1 MALDINGYNA
11 TFKAFTDFAAKSI
24 EAGEKKAI
32 ARADGT
38 GGLANRTIQPAS
50 GDWVGRIGRS
60 NESRDANNI
69 TRGLF
74 KQAIIDMFGGE
85 KNIPKSVLDA
95 MRMQDF
101 DKGKPLTARRII
113 AVKNAIDKDGIM
125 KQKGFDESISSF
137 KSPDA
142 EKAALDKG
150 YSKNELPRLAKA
162 VNLLV
167 QTTDCSE
174 AEALDQVTTQGSKA
188 NRLMKYGGRFLQSP
202 ENFKNG
208 LRLLDSFSTW
218 FDETTAKLTEID
230 KTNDENQKYTDDM
243 SKTLLNGTT
252 SVFDARCK
260 VPTER
265 FAFEELANNPAI
277 NLAETDPNKLF
288 GLENNQAMGAI
299 GRNLQASRSQT
310 FAQVPPEKRTT
321 FFKALNTIYPIYA
334 STAREALVPP
344 SSRGVL
350 RRRQLEV
357 PVARILKNLDQIEA
371 LDAKGK
377 LTAANLVKLCFPEI
391 PKPGRNPTADV
402 AQLVKQWEVDMDVGG
417 GTNKYAPEYID
428 GMNVAMNSTG
438 CSIEDALLIAKG
450 EKKLPT
456 VPYFASGSLEFHQ
469 MDGTPDAA
477 RAQLEGDLHRIQNY
491 TKVGSKEG
499 LIKNDAGFRF
509 NLPGGE
515 SILTNGSAEGKAN
528 IPKVIE
534 KLEALCGKVHPG
546 QASSLM
552 MMTCQSGLVIL
563 RGGLEPYGISSFEH
577 SPVDFTISKDETTGD
592 ISIRYSSPKELPF
605 SFEWTATIKPDGY
618 VSTTPMRFTD
628 ETTLKN
634 ELSSLADTIKNA
646 RGIKSL
652 PPAEQDRV
660 AGIFLEHARS
670 DSDLIALLKMNE
682 GFAVFDI
689 AVDGASHI
697 RSDAKII
704 KHLEL
709 LKANVDELRTAT
721 NGDKRAF
728 NMGLKQLATL
738 AGTGLK
744 PGMITQ
750 MAQLAAKEDVVSLK
764 GVDASSSP
772 DKIFEKMC
780 KFDRMVN
787 NIVVNTKVL
796 QSFDGDPASIDS
808 PGATE
813 AATAIGMAQ
822 ALLLARC
829 DNKTLQGLRD
839 ALHSVNTRK
848 MMQALDQIGNG
859 AFPPGLRIDPQVR
872 IVMSEQVAP
881 TMHQELR
888 MHMTDIVNGALGIEE
903 EGLGEQE
910 PKEYETAGAK
920 SFAKIVNLLEE
931 HTTQVFSSRIE
942 LANANPLRQRN

>member
-50 GDWVGRIGRS
+50 GDWVGKIRRS

-69 TRGLF
+69 ARGLF

-101 DKGKPLTARRII
+101 NKGKPLTARRII
-113 AVKNAIDKDGIM
+113 AVKTAIDATGVM
-125 KQKGFDESISSF
+125 KQKGTE
-137 KSPDA
+137 
-142 EKAALDKG
+142 EVLLTAALAKG
-150 YSKNELPRLAKA
+150 YAKGEMPKLAKA
-162 VNLLV
+162 ANLLA
-167 QTTDCSE
+167 QTKGCSVE
-174 AEALDQVTTQGSKA
+174 QAFEEVATPGSKA
-188 NRLMKYGGRFLQSP
+188 NRLINYGGRFMQSAD
-202 ENFKNG
+202 NFKNG
-208 LRLLDSFSTW
+208 LRLLDSFNSW
-218 FDETTAKLTEID
+218 FDETGEALKKIHPTPLEAHFE
-230 KTNDENQKYTDDM
+230 EGM
-243 SKTLLNGTT
+243 SKTLLNGWETMFRAEYKIP
-252 SVFDARCK
+252 V
-260 VPTER
+260 ER
-265 FAFEELANNPAI
+265 FVFEEIANNPAV
-277 NLAETDPNKLF
+277 NLAEKNANKLF
-288 GLENNQAMGAI
+288 SMENNQAMGSIARNMLF
-299 GRNLQASRSQT
+299 GRTQT
-310 FAQVPPEKRTT
+310 VAQIPPEKRAT
-321 FFKALNTIYPIYA
+321 FFKALNTICPLVSSA
-334 STAREALVPP
+334 GEARIPRSQRHAIKGRNLDA
-344 SSRGVL
+344 
-350 RRRQLEV
+350 
-357 PVARILKNLDQIEA
+357 PVARLLKNLDALIA
-371 LDAKGK
+371 LDSQKK
-377 LTAANLVKLCFPEI
+377 LTAKNLVKLCFPEI
-391 PKPGRNPTADV
+391 KKPSADPASDV
-402 AQLVKQWEVDMDVGG
+402 VDLVNQWDDDINGNGDEC
-417 GTNKYAPEYID
+417 KYPREDCA
-428 GMNVAMNSTG
+428 AMNEAMKATG
-438 CSIEDALLIAKG
+438 CSEEEAVQIAKG
-450 EKKLPT
+450 NLQLPN
-456 VPYFASGSLEFHQ
+456 VPYFSSGTLGLHEG
-469 MDGTPDAA
+469 MAAA
-477 RAQLEGDLHRIQNY
+477 RNQLIGDLDRGIGYNY
-491 TKVGSKEG
+491 TGGEPLLKT
-499 LIKNDAGFRF
+499 AGFRF

-515 SILTNGSAEGKAN
+515 SLFANKTPEFKGN
-528 IPKVIE
+528 IPVIAD
-534 KLEALCGKVHPG
+534 KLEALCGPAHKA
-546 QASSLM
+546 QATSLF
-552 MMTCQSGLVIL
+552 MMTCQSGLGPL
-563 RGGLEPYGISSFEH
+563 LGGLKSYGVESTEH
-577 SPVDFTISKDETTGD
+577 SSVDFTITKNNDSGD
-592 ISIRYSSPKELPF
+592 ISIRYTSPKELPF

-618 VSTTPMRFTD
+618 VSSTPIRFTD

-682 GFAVFDI
+682 GYAVFDI
-689 AVDGASHI
+689 AVDGASHV

-728 NMGLKQLATL
+728 DMGLKQLASL

-859 AFPPGLRIDPQVR
+859 AFPPGSRIDPQVR

-881 TMHQELR
+881 TMRQELR
-888 MHMTDIVNGALGIEE
+888 MHMTDIVNDALGIEE
-903 EGLGEQE
+903 EGLGAQE
-910 PKEYETAGAK
+910 PKEYETADAK

-942 LANANPLRQRN
+942 LANANPLRQIN

>member
-11 TFKAFTDFAAKSI
+11 TFKAFADFAAKSI

-50 GDWVGRIGRS
+50 GDWVGKIRRS

-74 KQAIIDMFGGE
+74 KQAILDMFGGE

-125 KQKGFDESISSF
+125 KQKGFDESISVF
-137 KSPDA
+137 KNEETA
-142 EKAALDKG
+142 TAALAKG
-150 YSKNELPRLAKA
+150 YAKGELPKLAKA

-167 QTTDCSE
+167 ETTHCSE
-174 AEALDQVTTQGSKA
+174 AEALEQVTTAGSKA
-188 NRLMKYGGRFLQSP
+188 NRLMNYGGRFLQSAD
-202 ENFKNG
+202 NFKNG
-208 LRLLDSFSTW
+208 MRLLDTFNSW
-218 FDETTAKLTEID
+218 FDETGAAL
-230 KTNDENQKYTDDM
+230 QKVHPTPMESHFEEGM
-243 SKTLLNGTT
+243 SKTLLNGWETMFRAEYKIP
-252 SVFDARCK
+252 V
-260 VPTER
+260 ER
-265 FAFEELANNPAI
+265 FVFEEIANNPAV
-277 NLAETDPNKLF
+277 NLAEKNANKLF
-288 GLENNQAMGAI
+288 SMENNQAMGSI
-299 GRNLQASRSQT
+299 VRNMLNGRTQT
-310 FAQVPPEKRTT
+310 VAQIPPEKRAT
-321 FFKALNTIYPIYA
+321 FFKALNTICPLVSSA
-334 STAREALVPP
+334 EEARVPP
-344 SSRGVL
+344 SERHAIKGRNL
-350 RRRQLEV
+350 DA
-357 PVARILKNLDQIEA
+357 PVARLLKNLDALIA
-371 LDAKGK
+371 LDSQKK
-377 LTAANLVKLCFPEI
+377 LTAKNLVKLCFPEI
-391 PKPGRNPTADV
+391 KKPSADPASDV
-402 AQLVKQWEVDMDVGG
+402 VDLVNQWDDDINGNGDEC
-417 GTNKYAPEYID
+417 KYPREDCA
-428 GMNVAMNSTG
+428 AMNEAMKATG
-438 CSIEDALLIAKG
+438 CSVEEAVQIAKG
-450 EKKLPT
+450 KLQLPN
-456 VPYFASGSLEFHQ
+456 VPYFSSGTLGLQ
-469 MDGTPDAA
+469 DGPEAA
-477 RAQLEGDLHRIQNY
+477 RNQLIGDLDRGVGYNY
-491 TKVGSKEG
+491 IGGPQLLKTS
-499 LIKNDAGFRF
+499 GFRF

-515 SILTNGSAEGKAN
+515 SLFANKTPQFKGN
-528 IPKVIE
+528 IPVIAG
-534 KLEALCGKVHPG
+534 KLEALCGPTHKA
-546 QASSLM
+546 QARSLL
-552 MMTCQSGLVIL
+552 MMTCQSGLGPL
-563 RGGLEPYGISSFEH
+563 LNGLKSYGVESTEH
-577 SPVDFTISKDETTGD
+577 SSVDFTITKNADTGD
-592 ISIRYSSPKELPF
+592 VSIRYTSPKELPF

-618 VSTTPMRFTD
+618 VSSTPIRFTD

-652 PPAEQDRV
+652 PPAEQGRL
-660 AGIFLEHARS
+660 AGIFLEQARS
-670 DSDLIALLKMNE
+670 DSDLMALLKMND
-682 GFAVFDI
+682 GYAVFDI
-689 AVDGASHI
+689 AVDGASHV

-728 NMGLKQLATL
+728 DMGLKQLASL

-750 MAQLAAKEDVVSLK
+750 MAQLAAKEDVASLK

-787 NIVVNTKVL
+787 SIVVNTKVL

-822 ALLLARC
+822 AFLLARC
-829 DNKTLQGLRD
+829 DNETLQGIRD
-839 ALHSVNTRK
+839 AMHSVNTRK

-859 AFPPGLRIDPQVR
+859 AFPPGSSIDPQVR

-881 TMHQELR
+881 TMRQELR
-888 MHMTDIVNGALGIEE
+888 MHMTDIVNDALGIKE
-903 EGLGEQE
+903 EGLGAQE
-910 PKEYETAGAK
+910 PKEYEAADAK